1 MLGAQYRELGVPP
14 GLEEDLLVSPGG
26 WPFSASFTG
35 CAALMMALCMQL
47 WILLADKCEEV
58 AGGGLSGVVDLGEYI
73 CSSGW
78 HGGCNILC
86 CSPPALCHQLSCR
99 DVGADYRAGLGFLWY
114 WVEEPDTITFY
125 FCWFLNW
132 VESLSS
138 GRPLVEFRS
147 FHPSYYNL
155 VLGN

>member
-1 MLGAQYRELGVPP
+1 MLGAQCRELGVPP

-26 WPFSASFTG
+26 WHFSASFTG

-58 AGGGLSGVVDLGEYI
+58 VGGGLSGVVDPGEYI
-73 CSSGW
+73 CNSGW

-86 CSPPALCHQLSCR
+86 CSPPALSSAQLQGCR
-99 DVGADYRAGLGFLWY
+99 SRLQSRIGILVILGAGTRHNHILLLLIPKLGRVTFL
-114 WVEEPDTITFY
+114 
-125 FCWFLNW
+125 
-132 VESLSS
+132 S
-138 GRPLVEFRS
+138 PLVEFCS

>member
-1 MLGAQYRELGVPP
+1 MFSCWGRSIGSLVFPQGWREAFWCLPVGDTSLPP
-14 GLEEDLLVSPGG
+14 SLDVLH
-26 WPFSASFTG
+26 WWW
-35 CAALMMALCMQL
+35 LCVCSYGS
-47 WILLADKCEEV
+47 CEEIAV
-58 AGGGLSGVVDLGEYI
+58 QGSLSLQVEAGQCLPEGGVSGVVDPGEYI

-114 WVEEPDTITFY
+114 WVEETDTITFY

-132 VESLSS
+132 EESLSS
-138 GRPLVEFRS
+138 ALW
-147 FHPSYYNL
+147 
-155 VLGN
+155 